1 MQYNMLAEGG
11 EGWQEDGRAGRR
23 SGGLAGGQFEQE
35 SAFFKNHN
43 VLNLIIIVYFFMNK
57 F

>member
-1 MQYNMLAEGG
+1 MLAGG
-11 EGWQEDGRAGRR
+11 WEGWQEDGRAGRR